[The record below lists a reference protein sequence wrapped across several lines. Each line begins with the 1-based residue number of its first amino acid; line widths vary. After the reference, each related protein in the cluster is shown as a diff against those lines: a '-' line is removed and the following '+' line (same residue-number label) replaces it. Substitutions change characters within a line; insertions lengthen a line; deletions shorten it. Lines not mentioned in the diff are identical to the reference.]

1 MGETLICYPFH
12 SPLPQALNPGREMKL
27 EDFVGVVTGNCGV
40 VRLQRRMLNSC
51 FQGTFLSCQSFIP
64 SVLGLYDVGH
74 SVDGS
79 IRHQG
84 VKLASLIPLSG
95 WLVVALTPRHLFKS
109 S

>member
-1 MGETLICYPFH
+1 MLLKEFRKQKGEPRDKEGH
-12 SPLPQALNPGREMKL
+12 
-27 EDFVGVVTGNCGV
+27 VG
-40 VRLQRRMLNSC
+40 SE
-51 FQGTFLSCQSFIP
+51 QSSTWASIP

-95 WLVVALTPRHLFKS
+95 WLVVVLTPRHLFKS